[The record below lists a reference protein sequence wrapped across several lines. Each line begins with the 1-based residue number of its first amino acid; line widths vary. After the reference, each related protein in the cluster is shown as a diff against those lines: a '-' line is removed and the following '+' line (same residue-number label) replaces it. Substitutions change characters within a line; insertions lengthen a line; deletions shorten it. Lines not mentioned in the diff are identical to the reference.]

1 MVTCWCHRIQQR
13 PYALPPGTA
22 KCAQSCPCRWPSG
35 EVNDFKVVILD
46 EASTWVP
53 SSTLHPSFT
62 YVWKYYHVHRAS
74 IDLETDNCKIQHTI
88 QTEFRDCTLLCIA
101 RAYTTFWFFL
111 QALMWSFRSITH
123 HHLIGPCPC
132 DGRWL
137 YSCKLLLL
145 HCTHC
150 VAKSLPCFH
159 KSSIPRERVVPRGV
173 WQE

>member
-1 MVTCWCHRIQQR
+1 M
-13 PYALPPGTA
+13 
-22 KCAQSCPCRWPSG
+22 
-35 EVNDFKVVILD
+35 
-46 EASTWVP
+46 
-53 SSTLHPSFT
+53 
-62 YVWKYYHVHRAS
+62 WKYYHVHRAS

-159 KSSIPRERVVPRGV
+159 KSSIPRERVVPRGMYDRSNITLKDIEMSRV
-173 WQE
+173 EANGNYVVLQRQAHLYGLGNLLRAR